1 MRNAAIAFGEKAA
14 EFAMGIGTAADKL
27 RESAAATDLA
37 MRNAALAFS
46 DKTEAAARQLATALS
61 EFRDGLVVVDQRVRE
76 TATTVQTAQQALAQT
91 TAALDGATKGLMNLA
106 TDMRGSG
113 EALRGILAQMSS
125 AALALQKTADA
136 QQHLQQQ
143 AETLSL
149 GLIESAA
156 RFTSLDE
163 NLARTVEE
171 LLRGLNAFQQQIQ
184 GFVSQTDA
192 GMAEAADKFMNLIDD
207 FTNALEDFRETPAG
221 QVTRR

>member
-1 MRNAAIAFGEKAA
+1 
-14 EFAMGIGTAADKL
+14 
-27 RESAAATDLA
+27 
-37 MRNAALAFS
+37 
-46 DKTEAAARQLATALS
+46 
-61 EFRDGLVVVDQRVRE
+61 
-76 TATTVQTAQQALAQT
+76 
-91 TAALDGATKGLMNLA
+91 
-106 TDMRGSG
+106 
-113 EALRGILAQMSS
+113 MSS